1 MNTKL
6 FTGMGLAL
14 ALGACVSM
22 PQPNAALETARSA
35 VQTAEADPNV
45 NKFAP
50 LELDRARKELSI
62 AEDASLHHQDAEVDQ
77 PAYLA
82 TQNARLAQAHGAAK
96 ADDARVAAGQIERD
110 QIVLASRTREAENA
124 RASAANSRAAAD
136 VALNQRD
143 QAAASAAN
151 SRAAADAALNQRDQ
165 AAASAADSRAAA
177 DVALNQR
184 DQAVSQRDQAND
196 QTARA
201 NGETAR
207 VQAELD
213 ALKATPTPRGL
224 VMTLGDVLF
233 DTGRAELKSGAGRKM
248 DQLGQFLVEH
258 ADRRVQIDGFTDSVG
273 TDSYNEDLSQRR
285 ADAVKT
291 ALINRGVQPSRIGTE
306 GYGKAYPVAN
316 NNDSGGRQLNRRVEV
331 VIGGDN
337 GTAISP
343 RAGL

>member
-1 MNTKL
+1 MNAK
-6 FTGMGLAL
+6 FYTGLGLAL

-22 PQPNAALETARSA
+22 PQPNAALETARVA

-50 LELDRARKELSI
+50 LDLDRARKDLSI
-62 AEDASLHHQDAEVDQ
+62 AEDAALHHQDTQVDQ

-96 ADDARVAAGQIERD
+96 ADDARVAAGQMERD

-124 RASAANSRAAAD
+124 RASAANSKVVAE
-136 VALNQRD
+136 VALD
-143 QAAASAAN
+143 
-151 SRAAADAALNQRDQ
+151 
-165 AAASAADSRAAA
+165 
-177 DVALNQR
+177 
-184 DQAVSQRDQAND
+184 QRDQANK
-196 QTARA
+196 
-201 NGETAR
+201 ETAR
-207 VQAELD
+207 VQTELE

-248 DQLGQFLVEH
+248 DQLAQFLVEH
-258 ADRRVQIDGFTDSVG
+258 PDRRVQIDGFTDSIG

-285 ADAVKT
+285 ADAVKS

-316 NNDSGGRQLNRRVEV
+316 NTDSGGRQLNRRVEV

-337 GTAISP
+337 GTAIAP
-343 RAGL
+343 RSGF

>member
-1 MNTKL
+1 MNAKL

-22 PQPNAALETARSA
+22 PQPNAALETARVA

-50 LELDRARKELSI
+50 LDLDRARKDLSI

-110 QIVLASRTREAENA
+110 QIVLASRTREAANA

-136 VALNQRD
+136 L
-143 QAAASAAN
+143 
-151 SRAAADAALNQRDQ
+151 
-165 AAASAADSRAAA
+165 
-177 DVALNQR
+177 ALNQR
-184 DQAVSQRDQAND
+184 DQAVNQRDQAND
-196 QTARA
+196 ETARANDETARA

-248 DQLGQFLVEH
+248 DQLSQFLVEH
-258 ADRRVQIDGFTDSVG
+258 TDRRVQIDGFTDSVG

-285 ADAVKT
+285 ADSVKT

-331 VIGGDN
+331 VIGGNN

-343 RAGL
+343 RSGL

>member
-1 MNTKL
+1 MNAKL
-6 FTGMGLAL
+6 FTGMALAL

-50 LELDRARKELSI
+50 LELDRARKDLSI

-82 TQNARLAQAHGAAK
+82 TQNARLAQAHGSAK

-124 RASAANSRAAAD
+124 RASAQNAR
-136 VALNQRD
+136 
-143 QAAASAAN
+143 ASAAN
-151 SRAAADAALNQRDQ
+151 SQ
-165 AAASAADSRAAA
+165 AAA

-184 DQAVSQRDQAND
+184 DQAVNQRDQAND
-196 QTARA
+196 ETARA

-233 DTGRAELKSGAGRKM
+233 DTARAELKSGAGRKM

-258 ADRRVQIDGFTDSVG
+258 PDRRVQIDGFTDSVG

-331 VIGGDN
+331 VIGGNN

-343 RAGL
+343 RSGL

>member
-1 MNTKL
+1 MNAKL
-6 FTGMGLAL
+6 FTGLGVAL

-22 PQPNAALETARSA
+22 PQPNAALETARAA

-50 LELDRARKELSI
+50 LDLDRAKKDLSI
-62 AEDASLHHQDAEVDQ
+62 AEDASLHHQDAQVDQ

-82 TQNARLAQAHGAAK
+82 TQHARLAQAHGAAK
-96 ADDARVAAGQIERD
+96 ADDARVAAGQMERD
-110 QIVLASRTREAENA
+110 QIMLAARTREAENA
-124 RASAANSRAAAD
+124 KAAAANSRAAAD

-143 QAAASAAN
+143 QAVN
-151 SRAAADAALNQRDQ
+151 
-165 AAASAADSRAAA
+165 
-177 DVALNQR
+177 
-184 DQAVSQRDQAND
+184 QRDQAND
-196 QTARA
+196 
-201 NGETAR
+201 ETAR
-207 VQAELD
+207 VQAELE

-285 ADAVKT
+285 ADAVKA
-291 ALINRGVQPSRIGTE
+291 ALISRGVQPSRIGTE
-306 GYGKAYPVAN
+306 GYGKAYPVAS

-331 VIGGDN
+331 VIGGNN
-337 GTAISP
+337 GTVIAP
-343 RAGL
+343 RSGD